1 MDFLDHFLTVP
12 LSEIRHLLGVSC
24 YLDGEDECHILSTL
38 RTCGLFLLV
47 ISSTQL
53 DLALVFLDASLS
65 LTAF

>member
-1 MDFLDHFLTVP
+1 MPYIVYF
-12 LSEIRHLLGVSC
+12 ENMC
-24 YLDGEDECHILSTL
+24 
-38 RTCGLFLLV
+38 LFLPV